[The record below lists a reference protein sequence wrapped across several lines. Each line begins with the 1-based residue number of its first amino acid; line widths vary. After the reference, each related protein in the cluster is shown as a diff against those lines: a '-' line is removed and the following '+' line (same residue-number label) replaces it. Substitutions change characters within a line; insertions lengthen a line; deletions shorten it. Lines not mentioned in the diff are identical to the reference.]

1 MFPPRHKHDV
11 VMPLWKMLSDQHG
24 GNPVAHTSRA
34 FVRTRGAGSVR
45 SSTGLK
51 HESGPRKSARE
62 ASVTWLLPFGPTCWT
77 DRAIAQRGIS
87 VYAQVSVDAIA
98 STPSTTV
105 YGPEHRNASTGRL
118 RCRRSLPSR
127 VPCSGAVSIPTRCHC
142 GTRESALGRLA
153 PSLSPGRRRGLA
165 SASCY
170 CSRRD
175 VRPERPVPRARP
187 VPRGGAGK

>member
-1 MFPPRHKHDV
+1 
-11 VMPLWKMLSDQHG
+11 MPLWKMLSDQHG

-77 DRAIAQRGIS
+77 DRTIAQRGIS

-98 STPSTTV
+98 STPSTSV
-105 YGPEHRNASTGRL
+105 YGPEHRNASFAVYRPSTVQTQSTVYPRL
-118 RCRRSLPSR
+118 PPSTASK
-127 VPCSGAVSIPTRCHC
+127 VDS
-142 GTRESALGRLA
+142 SALRNA
-153 PSLSPGRRRGLA
+153 IEAAAQPA
-165 SASCY
+165 
-170 CSRRD
+170 
-175 VRPERPVPRARP
+175 
-187 VPRGGAGK
+187 

>member
-1 MFPPRHKHDV
+1 MKYACSFPFPVCLFPPRHKHDV

-77 DRAIAQRGIS
+77 DRTIAQRGIS

-98 STPSTTV
+98 STTV

-127 VPCSGAVSIPTRCHC
+127 VPCSGAVSIPGSYAGLLRPIGHLVVSLCHIF
-142 GTRESALGRLA
+142 TREHSFLLKNRIRTIAIRTIA
-153 PSLSPGRRRGLA
+153 N
-165 SASCY
+165 
-170 CSRRD
+170 
-175 VRPERPVPRARP
+175 
-187 VPRGGAGK
+187 